1 MPIFSQSIP
10 KKLKMQ
16 ESFQTYSTRPTSPC
30 YQIDKDTKKEN
41 YISIHKKGKLQIN
54 MMDEHGYKSLQENIT
69 KSNSIMHQRDHTL
82 RSSRVC
88 PRMQESFNMHKSIH
102 MIQIINK

>member
-1 MPIFSQSIP
+1 MPIFSQSFP

-41 YISIHKKGKLQIN
+41 YRSILWMNMDTRVFKKILPNQI
-54 MMDEHGYKSLQENIT
+54 Q
-69 KSNSIMHQRDHTL
+69 
-82 RSSRVC
+82 
-88 PRMQESFNMHKSIH
+88 
-102 MIQIINK
+102 